1 MKLFILSI
9 ITAIVFFF
17 AIILITWK
25 PKHYHATI
33 IIENMNYNKDT
44 LDIKYKGSLH
54 IIQLYNHRHLIDA
67 MDSIILY
74 DVNHYRILNRKQITD
89 STE

>member
-1 MKLFILSI
+1 MKIFILSI
-9 ITAIVFFF
+9 ITAIVFFLS
-17 AIILITWK
+17 IILITWK
-25 PKHYHATI
+25 PKHHQATI

-44 LDIKYKGSLH
+44 FDIEYRGSLH

-74 DVNHYRILNRKQITD
+74 DVNHYRVLNRKQITN
-89 STE
+89 

>member
-9 ITAIVFFF
+9 ITAIVFFLS
-17 AIILITWK
+17 IILITWK
-25 PKHYHATI
+25 PKHYQATI

-44 LDIKYKGSLH
+44 LDIEYKGSLH

-74 DVNHYRILNRKQITD
+74 EINHYRVLNRKQITN
-89 STE
+89 